1 MNSDEIPTLLK
12 RCLAH
17 GVVISPYQLGDV
29 LRCYT
34 KFTIPEETLNVLSK
48 EDLTSYVKGLYYSS
62 QEMASNWVKGH
73 DILISLGFV
82 KEEIKQ
88 GHRSYVK
95 LEYNK

>member
-1 MNSDEIPTLLK
+1 MNSNEIPTLLK
-12 RCLAH
+12 RCLTH
-17 GVVISPYQLGDV
+17 GVVILPFQLEYI
-29 LRCYT
+29 LRCYA
-34 KFTIPEETLNVLSK
+34 KYTIPDEALNVLSK

-62 QEMASNWVKGH
+62 QEMAEDWVRGH